1 MALFLYFC
9 KELSSGGEKDDI
21 WLSLLLLVTQE
32 IAITGKEKQVSRSI
46 NELSV
51 LNDQQASDDDDEFY
65 TQNETT
71 NFHDFILKKEYGP
84 IVHIKEE
91 NLTVLPLSA
100 IGPKK
105 KNNKAANTA
114 LLIRWVIGPPVR
126 SWLWFWNLICDS
138 RRIGPVIVW
147 ALQSG
152 AGLCFF
158 FLFEF
163 KTHGDMPAE

>member
-51 LNDQQASDDDDEFY
+51 LNDQQASDDDDELY

-84 IVHIKEE
+84 IVHIKRRE
-91 NLTVLPLSA
+91 LDGSSPL
-100 IGPKK
+100 GDRPKK
-105 KNNKAANTA
+105 KK
-114 LLIRWVIGPPVR
+114 
-126 SWLWFWNLICDS
+126 
-138 RRIGPVIVW
+138 
-147 ALQSG
+147 
-152 AGLCFF
+152 
-158 FLFEF
+158 
-163 KTHGDMPAE
+163 